1 MMASKVIFQVFYY
14 DLCFSIKL
22 LEAFKLRV
30 ERVLGFGGS
39 SSQSCY
45 CFVVRENIRNIPS
58 FRFNLN
64 LILEILQDEKNQILM
79 TNVWLNLVSI
89 YIQKVFKPFNKDSVI
104 CMSL

>member
-1 MMASKVIFQVFYY
+1 MMASKVIFQVFHY

-45 CFVVRENIRNIPS
+45 CFVVRENIRNIPN
-58 FRFNLN
+58 FNRI

-79 TNVWLNLVSI
+79 TNVWLNLVSTH
-89 YIQKVFKPFNKDSVI
+89 PESVQTF
-104 CMSL
+104 

>member
-1 MMASKVIFQVFYY
+1 MMASKVIFQVFHY

-45 CFVVRENIRNIPS
+45 CFVVRENIRNIPN
-58 FRFNLN
+58 FNRILN
-64 LILEILQDEKNQILM
+64 LEILQDEKNQILM
-79 TNVWLNLVSI
+79 TNVWLNLVSTH
-89 YIQKVFKPFNKDSVI
+89 PESVQTF
-104 CMSL
+104 

>member
-1 MMASKVIFQVFYY
+1 MMASKVIFQVFHY

-30 ERVLGFGGS
+30 ERVLGFRGS

-58 FRFNLN
+58 LTFSPI
-64 LILEILQDEKNQILM
+64 LILKILQDEKNQILM

-89 YIQKVFKPFNKDSVI
+89 YPKSVQTF
-104 CMSL
+104 